1 MPTVNKIIIP
11 AIMYGTAWKK
21 DATTKLVENAIE
33 CGFRAIDTANQLKH
47 YDEQGVGDG
56 LKLGYSKGLKRTELF
71 LQTKFT
77 SIDGQDKRLPYD
89 PAASLTKQ
97 VQQSIDS
104 SMLHLGTDYLDSY
117 ILHGPYSSGV
127 LGAEDKEVWA
137 AIETQ
142 YRAGKAK
149 MIGISNVS
157 ASQLEQLC
165 QEAAVKP
172 MMVQN
177 RCYADRGWDIKVR
190 TICQQNNI
198 IYQGFSL
205 LTANPQV
212 LIHPAVWAMTERLK
226 VGAAQ
231 IIFRFA
237 MHIGMLPLTGTTS
250 VQHMKEDLLAEQI
263 ELSDVEIKLLETL
276 SIAG

>member
-97 VQQSIDS
+97 VQQS
-104 SMLHLGTDYLDSY
+104 T
-117 ILHGPYSSGV
+117 
-127 LGAEDKEVWA
+127 
-137 AIETQ
+137 
-142 YRAGKAK
+142 
-149 MIGISNVS
+149 
-157 ASQLEQLC
+157 
-165 QEAAVKP
+165 
-172 MMVQN
+172 
-177 RCYADRGWDIKVR
+177 
-190 TICQQNNI
+190 
-198 IYQGFSL
+198 
-205 LTANPQV
+205 
-212 LIHPAVWAMTERLK
+212 
-226 VGAAQ
+226 
-231 IIFRFA
+231 
-237 MHIGMLPLTGTTS
+237 
-250 VQHMKEDLLAEQI
+250 
-263 ELSDVEIKLLETL
+263 
-276 SIAG
+276 